1 MIRALLILAM
11 LLTVGC
17 ASQPKQRPANYGG
30 QLTAENV
37 CVIVENQLVCVQS
50 ATEAQRVEWV
60 AYHTHPVTDAC
71 EQKANKRIRRYI
83 AADYASTG
91 AGLVLCTLA
100 FEANP
105 IGLIPAIVLTEAT
118 IRSDR
123 KRRAQSSR
131 WDENRFDDSVCTRD
145 GPESAAMVRGVMA
158 TGNNV
163 LVTLGCVL

>member
-1 MIRALLILAM
+1 MRLHCALILCLALLTA
-11 LLTVGC
+11 C
-17 ASQPKQRPANYGG
+17 ASQPKPRPVNYGG
-30 QLTAENV
+30 PMNADNV
-37 CVIVENQLVCVQS
+37 CTIVENRLICIGGSTADQQ
-50 ATEAQRVEWV
+50 AEWV
-60 AYHTHPVTDAC
+60 AYHTHPSTDAC
-71 EQKANKRIRRYI
+71 EAKANKRIRRYI

-105 IGLIPAIVLTEAT
+105 IGLVPAIILTEAT

-131 WDENRFDDSVCTRD
+131 WDENRFDDSVCLRD
-145 GPESAAMVRGVMA
+145 GPESAAMVRGIMA

-163 LVTLGCVL
+163 LVTLGCL

>member
-1 MIRALLILAM
+1 MIRLLILV
-11 LLTVGC
+11 LLLAGC
-17 ASQPKQRPANYGG
+17 AHKPKPRPDNYGG
-30 QLTAENV
+30 KLTAENV
-37 CVIVENQLVCVQS
+37 CMIWNGELFCIQS
-50 ATEAQRVEWV
+50 ATEEQQAEWV
-60 AYHTHPVTDAC
+60 AYHTHPSTDAC
-71 EQKANKRIRRYI
+71 EAKANKRIRRYI

-91 AGLVLCTLA
+91 AGLLLCTLA
-100 FEANP
+100 VEANP
-105 IGLIPAIVLTEAT
+105 LGLIPAIVLTEAT

-145 GPESAAMVRGVMA
+145 GPESAAMVRGIMA